1 MNGQGTI
8 SLCGKDYPCRQTM
21 GALLRFKQETGRD
34 VTEMRGDLSDACV
47 LLWCCV
53 VSASAADGVEFGY
66 SLTDFADRLSPEA
79 LTAWV
84 AQYAAPGGEAE
95 GGEKKS
101 R

>member
-1 MNGQGTI
+1 MEKTYI
-8 SLCGKDYPCRQTM
+8 TVDGKDYPCRQTM

-66 SLTDFADRLSPEA
+66 SLTDFADRLSPDD
-79 LTAWV
+79 LTEWV
-84 AQYAAPGGEAE
+84 ARNSAAPGEAE

>member
-1 MNGQGTI
+1 MEKTYITVDGN
-8 SLCGKDYPCRQTM
+8 DYPCRQTM